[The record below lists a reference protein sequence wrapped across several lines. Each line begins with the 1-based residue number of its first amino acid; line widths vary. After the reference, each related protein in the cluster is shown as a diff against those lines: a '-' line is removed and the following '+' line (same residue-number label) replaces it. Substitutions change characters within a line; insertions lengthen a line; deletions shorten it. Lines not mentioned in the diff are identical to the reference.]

1 MFANQMVVMMTH
13 RQQEIVDHAIELIA
27 EGGVQVLTM
36 KRLASRLGVSEPAIY
51 RHFAGKADILLA
63 ILDQFESR
71 VMSLIRRLDELQ
83 EPEQVLDQFF
93 NNQVRQFSAR
103 PAMASVVFAEELFRN
118 DRRLSDRVYAIMQR
132 VQAQLTQWI
141 QQGQKQESLRKDVD
155 PEMVACMIQGS
166 LRLMITQWRLSRYT
180 FDLQSRSIQTWK
192 TLQTLI
198 K

>member
-1 MFANQMVVMMTH
+1 MFAKQMVVIMTH

-36 KRLASRLGVSEPAIY
+36 KRLASRLGMSEPALY

-71 VMSLIRRLDELQ
+71 VMSLIHSLNELQ

-93 NNQVRQFSAR
+93 NNQIRQFSTR

-118 DRRLSDRVYAIMQR
+118 NH
-132 VQAQLTQWI
+132 QLYCPCKKI
-141 QQGQKQESLRKDVD
+141 L
-155 PEMVACMIQGS
+155 
-166 LRLMITQWRLSRYT
+166 
-180 FDLQSRSIQTWK
+180 
-192 TLQTLI
+192 
-198 K
+198 